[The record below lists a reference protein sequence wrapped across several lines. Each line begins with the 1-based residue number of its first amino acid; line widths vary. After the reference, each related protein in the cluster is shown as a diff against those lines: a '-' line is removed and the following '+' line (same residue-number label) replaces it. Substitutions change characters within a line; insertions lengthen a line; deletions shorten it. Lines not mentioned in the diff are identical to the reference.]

1 MILDVAEATRQKL
14 ETLRP
19 ASVEEVRALGYPVVS
34 FSEDMKNEMQSLKAF
49 LFPNMYRHYKI
60 NQMTSKGKRI
70 VRDLFGLLFS
80 EMNILPS
87 FWRAQVESV
96 PDGDVKRKARLI
108 ADFIAGLTDASA
120 IELHTRL
127 FDPQVRI

>member
-87 FWRAQVESV
+87 FWLSPSAS
-96 PDGDVKRKARLI
+96 PADGVLLCRL
-108 ADFIAGLTDASA
+108 L
-120 IELHTRL
+120 
-127 FDPQVRI
+127 